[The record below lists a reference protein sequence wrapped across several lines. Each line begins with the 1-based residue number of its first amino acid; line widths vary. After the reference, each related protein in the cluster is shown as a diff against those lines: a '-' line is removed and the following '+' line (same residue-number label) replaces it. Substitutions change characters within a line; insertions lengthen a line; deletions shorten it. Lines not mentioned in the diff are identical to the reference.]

1 MEHGIY
7 DIWNLEIDS
16 YKNEYLSE
24 MYDDTRTDFLY
35 LYCEELYPEIFGLC
49 KKSHNLWTTTVFIK
63 CLNPSDKDNFDLAC
77 TQLKNHFSWLD
88 SWMAAKSQYD
98 DYAVMVN
105 IDHDMSL
112 YDAYYYIMDF
122 RNIVIEATQCL
133 QQNRLTVYA
142 QREIKKILPVYQ
154 RAMNKVKLELSNY
167 ITDNDNNIN
176 KIIEIEGRV
185 KELSSIEE
193 KVYRKNICQY
203 EALDKFDD
211 IAGVRCTCE
220 YLDDVYDILA
230 YMESNPL
237 LEVVDIDDKMEKS
250 STQGYRGIHVIVTVN
265 VFFQDHLH
273 ENIKVE
279 IQLRTAFQNAWSTKT
294 HELTYKRDNE
304 DIAEVQ
310 SVMKEL
316 SEALYEAD
324 KVALRMKKL
333 LSKEQIFS

>member
-1 MEHGIY
+1 MKHGIY

-24 MYDDTRTDFLY
+24 MYDDTHTDYLY
-35 LYCEELYPEIFGLC
+35 LHCEELYPEITGLR
-49 KKSHNLWTTTVFIK
+49 KKSLNLWTATVYIK
-63 CLNPSDKDNFDLAC
+63 CLNPSDKGNFELAC

-88 SWMAAKSQYD
+88 CWSVAKSQYD
-98 DYAVMVN
+98 DFTVTVN
-105 IDHDMSL
+105 IDHDMSF
-112 YDAYYYIMDF
+112 YDVYYYIMDL
-122 RNIVIEATQCL
+122 RDKVIEANQCL
-133 QQNRLTVYA
+133 QQNKLTTYA

-167 ITDNDNNIN
+167 ITDNDNNVT

-203 EALDKFDD
+203 DALDKFDD

-220 YLDDVYDILA
+220 YIDDVYDVLA
-230 YMESNPL
+230 YMNSNPL
-237 LEVVDIDDKMEKS
+237 LEVVDIDDKIEKS
-250 STQGYRGIHVIVTVN
+250 SAQGYRGIHVIVTVN
-265 VFFQDHLH
+265 VFFQDRLY

-294 HELTYKRDNE
+294 HKLTYKRDSS
-304 DIAEVQ
+304 DIAEVE

-316 SEALYEAD
+316 SEALHEAD

-333 LSKEQIFS
+333 LSK